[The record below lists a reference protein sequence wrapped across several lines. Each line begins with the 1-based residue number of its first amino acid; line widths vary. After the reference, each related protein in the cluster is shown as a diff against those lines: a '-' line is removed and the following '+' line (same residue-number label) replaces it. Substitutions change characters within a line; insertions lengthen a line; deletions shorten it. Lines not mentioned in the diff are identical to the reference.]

1 MQDYVKKFEG
11 KLLVHCAFC
20 FFKDIGFDQKKF
32 MQGFNKPDP
41 QTSEGWEMKKKM
53 GENWEG
59 VEVII
64 KRPKP
69 VKKPPSGS

>member
-1 MQDYVKKFEG
+1 VSETITCQKCHSIHTKRLVDQMQDYVKKFEG

-41 QTSEGWEMKKKM
+41 QTSEGMRDEKED
-53 GENWEG
+53 G
-59 VEVII
+59 
-64 KRPKP
+64 
-69 VKKPPSGS
+69 